1 MATATTNQPNPIP
14 PTTRNQRSRELAIQR
29 GLHAFS
35 HAAHAIGVTFDP
47 ATCAFQGAGWRIISA
62 TDAATAYVV
71 SYSVATDACQCE
83 CLAAQHGGACWHA
96 GLALLI
102 ADELRALYPARSQ
115 AEQEREAR
123 REQAREDNARCL
135 GFSH

>member
-1 MATATTNQPNPIP
+1 MATATTNQPTPIP
-14 PTTRNQRSRELAIQR
+14 STRNQRSRELAIAR

-35 HAAHAIGVTFDP
+35 RAARAIGVTFDP
-47 ATCAFQGAGWRIISA
+47 TTCAFQGAGWRIESA

-71 SYSVATDACQCE
+71 SYSALTDACQCE
-83 CLAAQHGGACWHA
+83 CLAAQHGQACWHA

-102 ADELRALYPARSQ
+102 ADELRALYPPRTSEAL
-115 AEQEREAR
+115 AEDAR
-123 REQAREDNARCL
+123 REQALQDNARCL